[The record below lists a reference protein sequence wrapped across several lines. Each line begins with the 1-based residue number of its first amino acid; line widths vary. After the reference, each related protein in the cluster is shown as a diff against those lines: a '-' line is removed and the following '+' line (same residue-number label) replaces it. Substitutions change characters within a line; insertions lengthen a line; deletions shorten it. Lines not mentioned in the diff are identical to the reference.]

1 LLTQDG
7 GNGPWPPRE
16 TWVKT
21 RGNLGET
28 QGLEEATGAS
38 EVWSSAFGSAEKA
51 GSEVAIAF
59 GRALFLL
66 D

>member
-1 LLTQDG
+1 
-7 GNGPWPPRE
+7 
-16 TWVKT
+16 VKP

-28 QGLEEATGAS
+28 QGIEEATGAS